1 MLNELIL
8 YSLLKLGYNGTTP
21 RNRTFCLARHV
32 DNLLEGKM
40 IGQTISHYKILEK
53 LGEGGMGVVYKA
65 EDTKLKRTVA
75 LKFLSPQA
83 LGTEEEK
90 ARFIHEAQSAAA
102 LNHPNIC
109 TVYEIDERE
118 GQPFIAMEYIE
129 GQSLEGIIASGP
141 LKLGEAQNVAMQIA
155 EGLHEAHRRRIVHR
169 DIKSANIMITHEGRV
184 KIMDFGL
191 AKSPGRTQLTRE
203 GTTVGTVAYMSP
215 EQTRG
220 EEVDH
225 RTDIWSLGVVLYEMI
240 SGQSPFKGDHEQAI
254 VYSIVNEE
262 PKPLTHLRTAVP
274 VELERITRK
283 AMAKSPR
290 DRYQHADEVMVD
302 LRSLTVE
309 IDSAGVTTGPAKKG
323 FTRKRFGL
331 VFGTVVVIA
340 IALVLAR
347 LYLIPEKSEVIDSL
361 AVLPLENLSGDPDQE
376 YFADGMTEA
385 LIAGLGKMGTLKV
398 ISRTSVMRYK
408 ETRKS
413 IPEIAR
419 ELDVDAILE
428 GSVLQISGRVRITTQ
443 LIDAASDRHL
453 WAESYER
460 DLRDVLA
467 LQSDVACAI
476 AREINIKLAPRE
488 KGESFSVRQIDPRA
502 HEAYL
507 KGRYHWNKRTEQGIG
522 KGIEHFE
529 EAIRIDPDY
538 AQAYAAIAEA
548 FVVLGDWGY
557 YPPRETEKKIR
568 DYAQKALAI
577 DDELAAAYSALAKVS
592 GDFDFSWDVA
602 EEYYKKAILLNPNYE
617 TAHQW
622 YSSFLSS
629 LGRHDEAIEHA
640 KQAIRLDPLS
650 LVINQNL
657 SLAYYYARRYDEAIE
672 QGRKALELDKNFSSI
687 YQVIFLCY
695 MQKGMIPEA
704 VEAFKQAVSLN
715 ERTKMY
721 AKDIDHAYKISG
733 YEGFA
738 EWIIE
743 YMEEWTL
750 GAFHRPFYYAI
761 AYASIGD
768 KNKAFE
774 WLERAYEVRLRF
786 VATIGVEPALD
797 SLRSDPR
804 FGELLKKIGLEQ

>member
-1 MLNELIL
+1 MGP
-8 YSLLKLGYNGTTP
+8 SP
-21 RNRTFCLARHV
+21 RTAPLAIARHV
-32 DNLLEGKM
+32 ANLLGGKM

-83 LGTEEEK
+83 LGTEDEK
-90 ARFIHEAQSAAA
+90 NRFIHEAQSAAA

-109 TVYEIDERE
+109 TVHEIDERE

-129 GQSLEGIIASGP
+129 GQSLKDIIASGP
-141 LKLGEAQNVAMQIA
+141 LKLGEARNIAMQIA
-155 EGLHEAHRRRIVHR
+155 EGLHEAHRRSIVHR
-169 DIKSANIMITHEGRV
+169 DIKPANIMITDAGRV

-191 AKSPGRTQLTRE
+191 AKSPGKTQLTRE
-203 GTTVGTVAYMSP
+203 GTTIGTVAYMSP
-215 EQTRG
+215 EQARG
-220 EEVDH
+220 EKVDH

-262 PKPLTHLRTAVP
+262 PRPLTHLRTAVP
-274 VELERITRK
+274 VELERIARK

-290 DRYQHADEVMVD
+290 DRYQHADELMVD

-323 FTRKRFGL
+323 FTRKRRGL
-331 VFGTVVVIA
+331 VFGLVVIIA

-361 AVLPLENLSGDPDQE
+361 AVLPLENLSGDPGQE
-376 YFADGMTEA
+376 YFADGMTEE
-385 LIAGLGKMGTLKV
+385 LIADLAKMSTLKV

-413 IPEIAR
+413 VPEIAR

-467 LQSDVACAI
+467 LQSDVARAI
-476 AREINIKLAPRE
+476 AREINIKLAP
-488 KGESFSVRQIDPRA
+488 GEEGGLSSARQVDPQA
-502 HEAYL
+502 YEAYL

-522 KGIEHFE
+522 KGIEYFE

-548 FVVLGDWGY
+548 FISLGDWGY
-557 YPPRETEKKIR
+557 YPPRETQEKTK

-577 DDELAAAYSALAKVS
+577 DDESAAAYSALARVS
-592 GDFDFSWDVA
+592 RDIDFNWEVA
-602 EEYYKKAILLNPNYE
+602 EEYFKKAILLNPNYE

-622 YSSFLSS
+622 YSAFLSCS
-629 LGRHDEAIEHA
+629 GRHDEAIEQA
-640 KQAIRLDPLS
+640 KRAIQLDPLS
-650 LVINQNL
+650 LVINQTL
-657 SLAYYYARRYDEAIE
+657 GFSYYYARRYDEAIE
-672 QGRKALELDKNFSSI
+672 QGRKTLELDKNFGSM
-687 YQVIFLCY
+687 YQVIYLCY
-695 MQKGMIPEA
+695 VAKGMTPEG
-704 VEAFKQAVSLN
+704 VEAFKQAMSLD
-715 ERTKMY
+715 ERTKIY
-721 AKDIDHAYKISG
+721 VDDIDDAYKTSG
-733 YEGFA
+733 YEGMAKWFIESMEKWTFA
-738 EWIIE
+738 V
-743 YMEEWTL
+743 YN
-750 GAFHRPFYYAI
+750 RPFFYAM
-761 AYASIGD
+761 AYASID
-768 KNKAFE
+768 NKDKAFE
-774 WLERAYEVRLRF
+774 WLERAYEVRSYF
-786 VATIGVEPALD
+786 VTTIGVEPALD
-797 SLRSDPR
+797 NVRSDPR
-804 FGELLKKIGLEQ
+804 FGELLKKIGLEP

>member
-1 MLNELIL
+1 MGP
-8 YSLLKLGYNGTTP
+8 SP
-21 RNRTFCLARHV
+21 RTAPCAFARHV
-32 DNLLEGKM
+32 DNLLGGKM

-83 LGTEEEK
+83 LGTEDEK

-129 GQSLEGIIASGP
+129 GQSLKGIIASGP
-141 LKLGEAQNVAMQIA
+141 LKLGEAQNIAVQIA
-155 EGLHEAHRRRIVHR
+155 EGLHEAHRRNIVHR
-169 DIKSANIMITHEGRV
+169 DIKPANIMITHAGRV

-191 AKSPGRTQLTRE
+191 AKSPDRSKLTRE

-225 RTDIWSLGVVLYEMI
+225 RTDFWSLGVVLYEMI

-274 VELERITRK
+274 VELERIARK

-290 DRYQHADEVMVD
+290 DRYQHADELMVD

-323 FTRKRFGL
+323 FTRKRRGL
-331 VFGTVVVIA
+331 VFGAVVIIA

-347 LYLIPEKSEVIDSL
+347 LYLIPEKSKVIDSL
-361 AVLPLENLSGDPDQE
+361 AVLPLENLSGDPGQE
-376 YFADGMTEA
+376 YFADGMTEE
-385 LIAGLGKMGTLKV
+385 LIADLAKMGTLKV

-413 IPEIAR
+413 VPEIAR

-467 LQSDVACAI
+467 LQSDVARAI
-476 AREINIKLAPRE
+476 AREINLKLAP
-488 KGESFSVRQIDPRA
+488 GEEGGLSSARQVDPQA
-502 HEAYL
+502 YEAYL

-522 KGIEHFE
+522 KGIEYFE
-529 EAIRIDPDY
+529 EAVRIDPAY

-548 FVVLGDWGY
+548 FISLGDWGY
-557 YPPRETEKKIR
+557 YPPREIQEKTK

-577 DDELAAAYSALAKVS
+577 DDESAAAYSALGRVS
-592 GDFDFSWDVA
+592 RDIDFNWEVA
-602 EEYYKKAILLNPNYE
+602 EEYFKKAILLNPNYE

-622 YSSFLSS
+622 YSAFLSS
-629 LGRHDEAIEHA
+629 SGRHDEAIEQA
-640 KQAIRLDPLS
+640 KRAVQLDPLS
-650 LVINQNL
+650 LVINQTL
-657 SLAYYYARRYDEAIE
+657 GFAYYYARRYDEAIE
-672 QGRKALELDKNFSSI
+672 QGRKTLELDKNFGSM
-687 YQVIFLCY
+687 YQVIYLCY
-695 MQKGMIPEA
+695 AAKGMTPEG
-704 VEAFKQAVSLN
+704 VEAFKQAMSLD
-715 ERTKMY
+715 ERTKIY
-721 AKDIDHAYKISG
+721 VDDIDDAYNTSG
-733 YEGFA
+733 YEGMVK
-738 EWIIE
+738 WIIE
-743 YMEEWTL
+743 NMEEWTF
-750 GAFHRPFYYAI
+750 AVYNRPFFYAM
-761 AYASIGD
+761 AYASIDD
-768 KNKAFE
+768 KDRAFE
-774 WLERAYEVRLRF
+774 WLERAYELRSYF
-786 VATIGVEPALD
+786 VTTIGVEPALD
-797 SLRSDPR
+797 NLRSDPR
-804 FGELLKKIGLEQ
+804 FGELLKKIGLES

>member
-1 MLNELIL
+1 MGP
-8 YSLLKLGYNGTTP
+8 SP
-21 RNRTFCLARHV
+21 RTAPFAIARHV
-32 DNLLEGKM
+32 ANLLGGKM

-83 LGTEEEK
+83 LGTEDEK
-90 ARFIHEAQSAAA
+90 NRFIHEAQSAAA

-109 TVYEIDERE
+109 TVHEIDERE

-129 GQSLEGIIASGP
+129 GQSLKDIIASGP
-141 LKLGEAQNVAMQIA
+141 LKLGEARNIAMQIA
-155 EGLHEAHRRRIVHR
+155 EGLHEAHRRSIVHR
-169 DIKSANIMITHEGRV
+169 DIKPANIMITDAGRV

-191 AKSPGRTQLTRE
+191 AKSPGKTQLTRE
-203 GTTVGTVAYMSP
+203 GTTIGTVAYMSP
-215 EQTRG
+215 EQARG
-220 EEVDH
+220 EKVDH

-262 PKPLTHLRTAVP
+262 PRPLTHLRTAVP
-274 VELERITRK
+274 VELERIARK

-290 DRYQHADEVMVD
+290 DRYQHADELMVD

-323 FTRKRFGL
+323 FTRKRRGL
-331 VFGTVVVIA
+331 VFGLVVIIA

-361 AVLPLENLSGDPDQE
+361 AVLPLENLSGDPGQE
-376 YFADGMTEA
+376 YFADGMTEE
-385 LIAGLGKMGTLKV
+385 LIADLAKMSTLKV

-413 IPEIAR
+413 VPEIAR

-467 LQSDVACAI
+467 LQSDVARAI
-476 AREINIKLAPRE
+476 AREINIKLAP
-488 KGESFSVRQIDPRA
+488 GEEGGLSSARQVDPQA
-502 HEAYL
+502 YEAYL

-522 KGIEHFE
+522 KGIEYFE

-548 FVVLGDWGY
+548 FISLGDWGY
-557 YPPRETEKKIR
+557 YPPRETQEKTK

-577 DDELAAAYSALAKVS
+577 DDESAAAYSALARVS
-592 GDFDFSWDVA
+592 RDIDFNWEVA
-602 EEYYKKAILLNPNYE
+602 EEYFKKAILLNPNYE

-622 YSSFLSS
+622 YSAFLSCS
-629 LGRHDEAIEHA
+629 GRHDEAIEQA
-640 KQAIRLDPLS
+640 KRAIQLDPLS
-650 LVINQNL
+650 LVINQTL
-657 SLAYYYARRYDEAIE
+657 GFSYYYARRYDEAIE
-672 QGRKALELDKNFSSI
+672 QGRKTLELDKNFGSM
-687 YQVIFLCY
+687 YQVIYLCY
-695 MQKGMIPEA
+695 VAKGMTPEG
-704 VEAFKQAVSLN
+704 VEAFKQAMSLD
-715 ERTKMY
+715 ERTKIY
-721 AKDIDHAYKISG
+721 VDDIDDAYKTSG
-733 YEGFA
+733 YEGMA
-738 EWIIE
+738 KWIIDN
-743 YMEEWTL
+743 MEEWT
-750 GAFHRPFYYAI
+750 FQVYNRPFFYAM
-761 AYASIGD
+761 AYASID
-768 KNKAFE
+768 NKDKAFE
-774 WLERAYEVRLRF
+774 WLERAYEVRSYF
-786 VATIGVEPALD
+786 VTTIGVEPALD
-797 SLRSDPR
+797 NVRSDPR
-804 FGELLKKIGLEQ
+804 FGELLKKIGLEP

>member
-1 MLNELIL
+1 MGP
-8 YSLLKLGYNGTTP
+8 SP
-21 RNRTFCLARHV
+21 RTAPFAIARHV
-32 DNLLEGKM
+32 ANLLGGKM

-83 LGTEEEK
+83 LGTEDEK
-90 ARFIHEAQSAAA
+90 NRFIHEAQSAAA

-109 TVYEIDERE
+109 TVHEIDERE

-129 GQSLEGIIASGP
+129 GQSLKDIIASGP
-141 LKLGEAQNVAMQIA
+141 LKLGEARNIAMQIA
-155 EGLHEAHRRRIVHR
+155 EGLHEAHRRSIVHR
-169 DIKSANIMITHEGRV
+169 DIKPANIMITDAGRV

-191 AKSPGRTQLTRE
+191 AKSPGKTQLTRE
-203 GTTVGTVAYMSP
+203 GTTIGTVAYMSP
-215 EQTRG
+215 EQARG
-220 EEVDH
+220 EKVDH

-262 PKPLTHLRTAVP
+262 PRPLTHLRTAVP
-274 VELERITRK
+274 VELERIARK

-290 DRYQHADEVMVD
+290 DRYQHADELMVD

-323 FTRKRFGL
+323 L
-331 VFGTVVVIA
+331 VVIIA

-361 AVLPLENLSGDPDQE
+361 AVLPLENLSGDPGQE
-376 YFADGMTEA
+376 YFADGMTEE
-385 LIAGLGKMGTLKV
+385 LIADLAKMSTLKV

-413 IPEIAR
+413 VPEIAR

-467 LQSDVACAI
+467 LQSDVARAI
-476 AREINIKLAPRE
+476 AREINIKLAP
-488 KGESFSVRQIDPRA
+488 GEEGGLSSARQVDPQA
-502 HEAYL
+502 YEAYL

-522 KGIEHFE
+522 KGIEYFE

-548 FVVLGDWGY
+548 FISLGDWGY
-557 YPPRETEKKIR
+557 YPPRETQEKTK

-577 DDELAAAYSALAKVS
+577 DDESAAAYSALARVS
-592 GDFDFSWDVA
+592 RDIDFNWEVA
-602 EEYYKKAILLNPNYE
+602 EEYFKKAILLNPNYE

-622 YSSFLSS
+622 YSAFLSCS
-629 LGRHDEAIEHA
+629 GRHDEAIEQA
-640 KQAIRLDPLS
+640 KRAIQLDPLS
-650 LVINQNL
+650 LVINQTL
-657 SLAYYYARRYDEAIE
+657 GFSYYYARRYDEAIE
-672 QGRKALELDKNFSSI
+672 QGRKTLELDKNFGSM
-687 YQVIFLCY
+687 YQVIYLCY
-695 MQKGMIPEA
+695 VAKGMTPEG
-704 VEAFKQAVSLN
+704 VEAFKQAMSLD
-715 ERTKMY
+715 ERTKIY
-721 AKDIDHAYKISG
+721 VDDIDDAYKTSG
-733 YEGFA
+733 YEGMA
-738 EWIIE
+738 KWIIDN
-743 YMEEWTL
+743 MEEWT
-750 GAFHRPFYYAI
+750 FQVYNRPFFYAM
-761 AYASIGD
+761 AYASID
-768 KNKAFE
+768 NKDKAFE
-774 WLERAYEVRLRF
+774 WLERAYEVRSYF
-786 VATIGVEPALD
+786 VTTIGVEPALD
-797 SLRSDPR
+797 NVRSDPR
-804 FGELLKKIGLEQ
+804 FGELLKKIGLEP